1 MSRRDEHKAADAAG
15 NTAVADKA
23 APDPVVDPVPGPV
36 TSAESDA
43 GEWSERSGVAET
55 APAPPAIRRRRK
67 TESGLGLADD
77 VAERLKQKI
86 LSGEFIPDTKLPS
99 EQALARE
106 FGVNRFTVREA
117 MNQLEQLHLVARRPG
132 AGTVVLEY
140 SDNASVDVI
149 EHLAVTPEGIVNR
162 KFLENLLETAR
173 VLACGLA
180 TAAAERRGAEHVK
193 ALRRTV
199 ESMRR
204 ETNLSRLMWLDFEFH
219 WEIAGAAHNI
229 VPRLVMNSVRGLL
242 RKYTHLLEGL
252 WVSPGSIS
260 AGYEHIVAAVESG
273 DAHRARSLME
283 WIWLGREQRFSD
295 ALASIPPPTLE
306 PEGHPTPTPT
316 PTPTSKE
323 AGNPG

>member
-1 MSRRDEHKAADAAG
+1 MTRSDETRTPSGD
-15 NTAVADKA
+15 T
-23 APDPVVDPVPGPV
+23 GPL
-36 TSAESDA
+36 ESTREPETTVLDA
-43 GEWSERSGVAET
+43 GGGEWHERSSVAAT
-55 APAPPAIRRRRK
+55 PAVRRRRK

-77 VAERLKQKI
+77 VAERLKQKV
-86 LSGEFIPDTKLPS
+86 LSGEFIPGTKLPS

-140 SDNASVDVI
+140 SRHASVDVI
-149 EHLAVTPEGIVNR
+149 EHLAVSPDGVVDSE
-162 KFLENLLETAR
+162 FLENLLETAR

-180 TAAAERRGAEHVK
+180 SAAAERRGPEHIT
-193 ALRRTV
+193 ALRKNL
-199 ESMRR
+199 EAMRR

-242 RKYTHLLEGL
+242 RKYSHLLEGL
-252 WVSPGSIS
+252 WVTPGSIS
-260 AGYEHIVAAVESG
+260 AGYEHIVTAVEAR

-283 WIWLGREQRFSD
+283 WIWLGREHRFAA
-295 ALASIPPPTLE
+295 ALASLRPATDSEPTDKGA
-306 PEGHPTPTPT
+306 EG
-316 PTPTSKE
+316 
-323 AGNPG
+323 AQ

>member
-1 MSRRDEHKAADAAG
+1 MTRKDEHRSPKAGG
-15 NTAVADKA
+15 NASDPEKGVEKGAEGGSEAPSEEAESEWSDHSAVAA
-23 APDPVVDPVPGPV
+23 APV
-36 TSAESDA
+36 S
-43 GEWSERSGVAET
+43 
-55 APAPPAIRRRRK
+55 RRRRK
-67 TESGLGLADD
+67 TASGLGLADD
-77 VAERLKQKI
+77 VAEHLKQKV
-86 LSGEFIPDTKLPS
+86 LSGEFSPGTKLPS
-99 EQALARE
+99 ELALARE

-140 SDNASVDVI
+140 SQNASVDVI
-149 EHLAVTPEGIVNR
+149 EHLAVTPDGVVNR
-162 KFLENLLETAR
+162 EFLENLLETAR

-180 TAAAERRGAEHVK
+180 AAAAERRGTEHVK
-193 ALRRTV
+193 ALRTIL

-242 RKYTHLLEGL
+242 RKYIHLLEGL
-252 WVSPGSIS
+252 WVTPGSIS
-260 AGYEHIVAAVESG
+260 AGYEHIVAAVESQ

-295 ALASIPPPTLE
+295 ALASIAGPKTTPQG
-306 PEGHPTPTPT
+306 EGADNT
-316 PTPTSKE
+316 
-323 AGNPG
+323 A